1 MRYFANSSGGSSS
14 SLPASTYIQREDQDA
29 ELNLWM
35 DAVPSYPFGRERGHT
50 AVDRINGTI
59 SMSRK
64 APRLA
69 LRKLQTACLVALRH
83 RKCSTPK
90 LAIEAKLDIK
100 KTAAALRTLT
110 QLGLAEREG
119 TQTWRTTARGATCRF
134 ETGPDRPR
142 RTQGPGP
149 SSQRL
154 LDLLDRPMTGSV
166 IAEKLGVTRQRV
178 RQLIVRLHA
187 LGRIAFG
194 DPDDPFWIVMR
205 AEDKSLVLSYDE
217 ERVLSALPRERA
229 ADAARIRAAARLPAS
244 KVEQILGRL
253 IGGGLAEEFEGLR
266 GVPVLRVT
274 AAGLEHPQF
283 AQSARRASGSR
294 LPVHSDRVRNVLS
307 AISDSG
313 PLRIK
318 EVAISLNSPHQ
329 SINAFMQYLK
339 RKRLVAKVGQEF
351 DAPYSLTET
360 GRATLR
366 K

>member
-1 MRYFANSSGGSSS
+1 
-14 SLPASTYIQREDQDA
+14 
-29 ELNLWM
+29 M
-35 DAVPSYPFGRERGHT
+35 DAVPSYSCGRERGHS

-64 APRLA
+64 TPRLA
-69 LRKLQTACLVALRH
+69 LRESQTACLVALRH
-83 RKCSTPK
+83 RPR

-119 TQTWRTTARGATCRF
+119 TWRTTARGATCRF

-142 RTQGPGP
+142 RTQEPGP

-154 LDLLDRPMTGSV
+154 LDLLDRPVTSSV

-205 AEDKSLVLSYDE
+205 AEDKSLILSYDE

-229 ADAARIRAAARLPAS
+229 ADAA
-244 KVEQILGRL
+244 
-253 IGGGLAEEFEGLR
+253 
-266 GVPVLRVT
+266 
-274 AAGLEHPQF
+274 H
-283 AQSARRASGSR
+283 ARRMVHINRSLARSNKPSR
-294 LPVHSDRVRNVLS
+294 
-307 AISDSG
+307 
-313 PLRIK
+313 
-318 EVAISLNSPHQ
+318 
-329 SINAFMQYLK
+329 
-339 RKRLVAKVGQEF
+339 
-351 DAPYSLTET
+351 
-360 GRATLR
+360 
-366 K
+366 

>member
-1 MRYFANSSGGSSS
+1 
-14 SLPASTYIQREDQDA
+14 
-29 ELNLWM
+29 M
-35 DAVPSYPFGRERGHT
+35 DAVPSYSCRRERGHT

-69 LRKLQTACLVALRH
+69 LRESQTACLVALRH
-83 RKCSTPK
+83 RKCSTPR

-119 TQTWRTTARGATCRF
+119 TRTWRTTARGATCRF

-142 RTQGPGP
+142 RTQEPGP

-205 AEDKSLVLSYDE
+205 AEDKSLILSYDE

-229 ADAARIRAAARLPAS
+229 ADAARMRAAARLPAS

-266 GVPVLRVT
+266 GVPVFRVT

-294 LPVHSDRVRNVLS
+294 LPVHSDRVRSVLS

-329 SINAFMQYLK
+329 SINALMQYLK

-360 GRATLR
+360 GRATLAEMTLR
-366 K
+366 HAA

>member
-1 MRYFANSSGGSSS
+1 
-14 SLPASTYIQREDQDA
+14 
-29 ELNLWM
+29 
-35 DAVPSYPFGRERGHT
+35 
-50 AVDRINGTI
+50 
-59 SMSRK
+59 MSRK

-69 LRKLQTACLVALRH
+69 LRESQTACLVALRH
-83 RKCSTPK
+83 RKCSTPR

-100 KTAAALRTLT
+100 KTAAALRTLR

-119 TQTWRTTARGATCRF
+119 TRTWRTTARGATCRF
-134 ETGPDRPR
+134 ETAPDRPR
-142 RTQGPGP
+142 RTQPGP

-229 ADAARIRAAARLPAS
+229 ADAARMRAAARLPAS

-266 GVPVLRVT
+266 GVPVFRVT
-274 AAGLEHPQF
+274 AAGLEHAQF

-294 LPVHSDRVRNVLS
+294 LPVHSDRVRSVLS

-329 SINAFMQYLK
+329 SINALMQYLK

-360 GRATLR
+360 GRATLAEMTLR
-366 K
+366 HAA

>member
-1 MRYFANSSGGSSS
+1 
-14 SLPASTYIQREDQDA
+14 
-29 ELNLWM
+29 M
-35 DAVPSYPFGRERGHT
+35 DAVPSYSCGRERGHT

-59 SMSRK
+59 SMSCK

-69 LRKLQTACLVALRH
+69 LRESQTACLVALRH
-83 RKCSTPK
+83 RKYSTPR

-119 TQTWRTTARGATCRF
+119 TRTWRTTARGATCRF

-142 RTQGPGP
+142 RTQEPGP

-205 AEDKSLVLSYDE
+205 AEDKSLNSHSPL
-217 ERVLSALPRERA
+217 A
-229 ADAARIRAAARLPAS
+229 A
-244 KVEQILGRL
+244 
-253 IGGGLAEEFEGLR
+253 
-266 GVPVLRVT
+266 
-274 AAGLEHPQF
+274 PQ
-283 AQSARRASGSR
+283 
-294 LPVHSDRVRNVLS
+294 DRVC
-307 AISDSG
+307 
-313 PLRIK
+313 P
-318 EVAISLNSPHQ
+318 
-329 SINAFMQYLK
+329 SIRTAF
-339 RKRLVAKVGQEF
+339 A
-351 DAPYSLTET
+351 AYSRRFLILARC
-360 GRATLR
+360 GS
-366 K
+366 KK

>member
-1 MRYFANSSGGSSS
+1 MAAICASDGSSS

-29 ELNLWM
+29 ESNLWM
-35 DAVPSYPFGRERGHT
+35 DAVPSYSGGRERGHT

-69 LRKLQTACLVALRH
+69 LRESQTACLVALRH
-83 RKCSTPK
+83 RKCSTPR

-119 TQTWRTTARGATCRF
+119 TRTWRTTARGATCRF

-142 RTQGPGP
+142 RTQEPGP

-187 LGRIAFG
+187 LGRIASATRMTLFG
-194 DPDDPFWIVMR
+194 
-205 AEDKSLVLSYDE
+205 S
-217 ERVLSALPRERA
+217 
-229 ADAARIRAAARLPAS
+229 
-244 KVEQILGRL
+244 
-253 IGGGLAEEFEGLR
+253 
-266 GVPVLRVT
+266 
-274 AAGLEHPQF
+274 
-283 AQSARRASGSR
+283 
-294 LPVHSDRVRNVLS
+294 
-307 AISDSG
+307 
-313 PLRIK
+313 
-318 EVAISLNSPHQ
+318 
-329 SINAFMQYLK
+329 
-339 RKRLVAKVGQEF
+339 
-351 DAPYSLTET
+351 
-360 GRATLR
+360 
-366 K
+366 